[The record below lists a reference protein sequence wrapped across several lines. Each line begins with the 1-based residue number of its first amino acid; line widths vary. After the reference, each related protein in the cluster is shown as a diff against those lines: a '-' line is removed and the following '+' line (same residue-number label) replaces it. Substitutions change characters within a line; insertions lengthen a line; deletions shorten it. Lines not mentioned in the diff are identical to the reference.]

1 MNTTVLKERLANLD
15 SVFSG
20 AGRKDDG
27 PSRALVLDLS
37 DESFYDWEIPEQF
50 LEAYVAG
57 PALGARLWAEFAG
70 ADVEEESTYES
81 NNPVVLTVSSLSNS
95 GMPGCESLSIAF
107 RSPVSGTLRF
117 NVVSNTFGMRL
128 HGMGYAALIITGR
141 LRRPAVIDIRKS
153 GVVYNIS
160 EAFIGFTV
168 SQVEQLV
175 KTGPMTT
182 AMSIGPAGEQKVPFA
197 AVVSEGAVTGRGGL
211 GCVFGY
217 KNIKA
222 LCITGFETS
231 FIRRGNPEDV
241 SKALEKL
248 SKILGDSPYCKAMQ
262 RGGSSSL
269 VKLSSKNGWAP
280 VFNFSRRTDPRL
292 FHLGG
297 DEVARRYGQNHGGCI
312 GCPVLCRHRTR
323 DGITVPDYDAVLML
337 GANIACFDMDKIIE
351 RYALC
356 LDLGLDPVSTGNVL
370 GWANEA
376 WIRRKANLFEPGF
389 SFKDNSKVL
398 PLIDMIARRT
408 GIGEPLSYGTSA
420 LGKACGDSAFA
431 FTVNGLE
438 CGPFDYR
445 GAYGQA
451 LTDAMGLWFDDYFGV
466 HSSVCRRDNADWAV
480 LNERIVMGLESLGV
494 SPALIVPTMIDSD
507 KKLKRLLSILP
518 KSAIKHVKP
527 HLLAETISAIKGF
540 HVNAEEILNL
550 GDRCWRL
557 IYETD
562 RALGFDMLRDTGNI
576 IPQHFCIDPESNHK
590 TDSILPFRELVDRY
604 CFLRKQTI
612 AVQGSG
618 LNAD

>member
-15 SVFSG
+15 NAFSG

-81 NNPVVLTVSSLSNS
+81 NNPVVLTASSLSNS

-141 LRRPAVIDIRKS
+141 LRRPAVIEIRKS

-217 KNIKA
+217 KNIKS
-222 LCITGFETS
+222 LCITGFDTS
-231 FIRRGNPEDV
+231 FSRRGNPEDI

-248 SKILGDSPYCKAMQ
+248 SKALEDSPYCKSMQ
-262 RGGSSSL
+262 RGGSSCL

-351 RYALC
+351 R
-356 LDLGLDPVSTGNVL
+356 
-370 GWANEA
+370 
-376 WIRRKANLFEPGF
+376 
-389 SFKDNSKVL
+389 
-398 PLIDMIARRT
+398 
-408 GIGEPLSYGTSA
+408 
-420 LGKACGDSAFA
+420 
-431 FTVNGLE
+431 
-438 CGPFDYR
+438 
-445 GAYGQA
+445 
-451 LTDAMGLWFDDYFGV
+451 
-466 HSSVCRRDNADWAV
+466 
-480 LNERIVMGLESLGV
+480 
-494 SPALIVPTMIDSD
+494 
-507 KKLKRLLSILP
+507 
-518 KSAIKHVKP
+518 
-527 HLLAETISAIKGF
+527 
-540 HVNAEEILNL
+540 
-550 GDRCWRL
+550 
-557 IYETD
+557 
-562 RALGFDMLRDTGNI
+562 
-576 IPQHFCIDPESNHK
+576 
-590 TDSILPFRELVDRY
+590 
-604 CFLRKQTI
+604 
-612 AVQGSG
+612 
-618 LNAD
+618 